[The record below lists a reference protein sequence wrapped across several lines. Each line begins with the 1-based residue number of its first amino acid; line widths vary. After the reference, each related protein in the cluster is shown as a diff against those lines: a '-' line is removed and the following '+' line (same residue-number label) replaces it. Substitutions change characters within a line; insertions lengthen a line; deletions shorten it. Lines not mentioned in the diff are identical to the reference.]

1 MTGYGNFEY
10 RNQDTIVSVEIKT
23 VNHRYRDFFLKTP
36 RQLNPVED
44 RIRKLIGEYVKRGRI
59 ECLIKYKTLNN
70 KNKSVEFDKGLAE
83 NYIKVVK
90 ELAKLDDSI
99 SDNISLDLIAKYPDV
114 VVANEEKADE
124 EEVWEAIETPL
135 INALKQVVE
144 SRQIE
149 GNALKKD
156 MISKCVEVNRL
167 VDSIC
172 DIVEKGSGIYQEKL
186 VDKVSGLLEGVA
198 IDEQRILTEVVIYT
212 DKTCVDEETTR
223 LKSHTHRLM
232 NMLEKNGNESTGRKM
247 DFLLQEM
254 NREINTIGS
263 KANDLEVANKV
274 VDAKNEIEKLREQVQ
289 NIE

>member
-10 RNQDTIVSVEIKT
+10 RNHDTIVSVEIKT
-23 VNHRYRDFFLKTP
+23 VNHRYRDYFLKTP

-70 KNKSVEFDKGLAE
+70 KNKIVEFDKGLAE

-99 SDNISLDLIAKYPDV
+99 NDSISLDLIAKYPDV

-124 EEVWEAIETPL
+124 EEVWKAIETPL

-156 MISKCVEVNRL
+156 MILKCVEVNRL

-172 DIVEKGSGIYQEKL
+172 DIVEKSSGTYQEKL

-232 NMLEKNGNESTGRKM
+232 NMLENNSNESTGRKM

-263 KANDLEVANKV
+263 KANDLNVANKV